1 MVNILKAMSEIDLEN
16 DDFLTTI
23 LEAVVDNFNE
33 LKITWAITLMR
44 TLGTISLGNQE
55 LLLASMTEIS
65 QAMHKKLKS
74 CYDSKAEVSIEDIPD
89 FTDYHSLWL
98 SLQLFAAKRTRVSS
112 NPEVRAS
119 TLLDESSQA
128 IKMLAND
135 LIKIFYGNKRWKA

>member
-44 TLGTISLGNQE
+44 TLGTMSLGNQE

-65 QAMHKKLKS
+65 QAMHKKL
-74 CYDSKAEVSIEDIPD
+74 
-89 FTDYHSLWL
+89 
-98 SLQLFAAKRTRVSS
+98 
-112 NPEVRAS
+112 
-119 TLLDESSQA
+119 LLLLHKQTN
-128 IKMLAND
+128 KQT
-135 LIKIFYGNKRWKA
+135 NKRKNKVTNY